1 MKEST
6 LKELYIKELRHTYDA
21 EKQITKALPK
31 MAKAASSS
39 QLRQAFEMH
48 LDQTKNHIKRL
59 EQIFEDLDESPKGE
73 SCDGMEGLIEEGS
86 DLIDED
92 FDPEA
97 KDAGLIAAA
106 QRVEHYEMA
115 AYGTA
120 RTYATILGDKK
131 AASLLRETL
140 DEEKE
145 TDLKLT
151 GLAEKINVKAAAAAA
166 R

>member
-1 MKEST
+1 
-6 LKELYIKELRHTYDA
+6 
-21 EKQITKALPK
+21 
-31 MAKAASSS
+31 
-39 QLRQAFEMH
+39 
-48 LDQTKNHIKRL
+48 
-59 EQIFEDLDESPKGE
+59 
-73 SCDGMEGLIEEGS
+73 MERLIEDGS
-86 DLIDED
+86 DLIEED

-115 AYGTA
+115 VYGTA
-120 RTYATILGDKK
+120 RTYTDIRGDKK
-131 AASLLRETL
+131 AASLLEETL

-151 GLAEKINVKAAAAAA
+151 RLAEKINVKAAAAAA

>member
-1 MKEST
+1 
-6 LKELYIKELRHTYDA
+6 
-21 EKQITKALPK
+21 
-31 MAKAASSS
+31 
-39 QLRQAFEMH
+39 
-48 LDQTKNHIKRL
+48 
-59 EQIFEDLDESPKGE
+59 
-73 SCDGMEGLIEEGS
+73 MERLIEEGS
-86 DLIDED
+86 DLIEED

-115 AYGTA
+115 VYGTA
-120 RTYATILGDKK
+120 RTYIDIRGDKK
-131 AASLLRETL
+131 AASLLEETL

>member
-1 MKEST
+1 
-6 LKELYIKELRHTYDA
+6 
-21 EKQITKALPK
+21 
-31 MAKAASSS
+31 
-39 QLRQAFEMH
+39 
-48 LDQTKNHIKRL
+48 
-59 EQIFEDLDESPKGE
+59 
-73 SCDGMEGLIEEGS
+73 MERLIEEGS
-86 DLIDED
+86 DLIEED

-106 QRVEHYEMA
+106 QRVEHDEMA

-120 RTYATILGDKK
+120 RTYTNILGDNK
-131 AASLLRETL
+131 AASLLQETL

>member
-1 MKEST
+1 
-6 LKELYIKELRHTYDA
+6 
-21 EKQITKALPK
+21 
-31 MAKAASSS
+31 
-39 QLRQAFEMH
+39 
-48 LDQTKNHIKRL
+48 
-59 EQIFEDLDESPKGE
+59 
-73 SCDGMEGLIEEGS
+73 MERLIEEGS
-86 DLIDED
+86 DLIEED

-115 AYGTA
+115 AYGTV
-120 RTYATILGDKK
+120 RTYANILGDNK
-131 AASLLRETL
+131 AASLLQETL

>member
-1 MKEST
+1 
-6 LKELYIKELRHTYDA
+6 
-21 EKQITKALPK
+21 
-31 MAKAASSS
+31 
-39 QLRQAFEMH
+39 
-48 LDQTKNHIKRL
+48 
-59 EQIFEDLDESPKGE
+59 
-73 SCDGMEGLIEEGS
+73 MERLIEEGS
-86 DLIDED
+86 DLIEED

-115 AYGTA
+115 VYGTA
-120 RTYATILGDKK
+120 RTYTDIRGDKK
-131 AASLLRETL
+131 AASLLEETL

-151 GLAEKINVKAAAAAA
+151 RLAEKINVKAAAAAA

>member
-1 MKEST
+1 MERP
-6 LKELYIKELRHTYDA
+6 I
-21 EKQITKALPK
+21 
-31 MAKAASSS
+31 
-39 QLRQAFEMH
+39 
-48 LDQTKNHIKRL
+48 
-59 EQIFEDLDESPKGE
+59 ED
-73 SCDGMEGLIEEGS
+73 GS
-86 DLIDED
+86 DLIEED

-115 AYGTA
+115 VYGTA
-120 RTYATILGDKK
+120 RTYTDIRGDNK
-131 AASLLRETL
+131 AASLLQETL